1 MASRAPR
8 NNRSMPPPPK
18 RPAWLIWRA
27 RAQDGTG
34 SGKAVKGGAAGN
46 GSSSTGRAEGI
57 LVAEILLLL
66 VVGRVLG
73 EGMQRI
79 GQPALMG
86 TLAGGYHSGAVAVRL
101 DMARGAEIP
110 FPARFLHRKA

>member
-1 MASRAPR
+1 
-8 NNRSMPPPPK
+8 MPALRTRISPFFVLVLFLTVMF
-18 RPAWLIWRA
+18 AGHALA
-27 RAQDGTG
+27 AGHG
-34 SGKAVKGGAAGN
+34 AAAGN
-46 GSSSTGRAEGI
+46 GSSGTGRAEGI

-86 TLAGGYHSGAVAVRL
+86 TLLAGIILGPSLFGWV
-101 DMARGAEIP
+101 
-110 FPARFLHRKA
+110 